1 VVLVF
6 NLAEELVFVVDR
18 VHEIGGTQCHV
29 FKIIYG
35 VTVWLR
41 VLNS

>member
-1 VVLVF
+1 MPVF
-6 NLAEELVFVVDR
+6 NPAEELVFAADR

-35 VTVWLR
+35 VTVWFR

>member
-1 VVLVF
+1 MF
-6 NLAEELVFVVDR
+6 KPAEELVFAAEG
-18 VHEIGGTQCHV
+18 VHEIGGAQCHV

>member
-1 VVLVF
+1 VVPVF
-6 NLAEELVFVVDR
+6 NPAEELVFAADR

-41 VLNS
+41 ILNS